1 MLYIIY
7 NQPKTKKK
15 DVDMTALKEHTTLQ
29 DSNAPHILIM
39 EDDLNVAK
47 GLKMILN
54 EQGYIVDLEATGHGA
69 MDAMGRYDY
78 DLLMADLR
86 LPDIDGMQVVKQV
99 KETKSKT
106 EVIVMTGYATSSLAV
121 NAMKL
126 GAHDFIAKPFTEEQ
140 IKSSIKNALEQNS
153 LNLTQEPASSIDRSN
168 VISIQKREVLNV
180 LNRTCEDE
188 NFWTDLMENGSLA
201 LDQYTLSGEAKGAVA
216 SGDLKWINENIGEL
230 TQKQLMFVY
239 KRLEREAW

>member
-1 MLYIIY
+1 MA
-7 NQPKTKKK
+7 
-15 DVDMTALKEHTTLQ
+15 ALKEHSTAQ
-29 DSNAPHILIM
+29 NSVAPHILIM
-39 EDDLNVAK
+39 EDDLHVAK
-47 GLKMILN
+47 GLKMILD
-54 EQGYIVDLEATGHGA
+54 EQGYTVDLEATGQGA
-69 MDAMGRYDY
+69 MEAMGRYDY

-86 LPDIDGMQVVKQV
+86 LPDIDGMQVVKQI
-99 KETKSKT
+99 KETRPET

-140 IKSSIKNALEQNS
+140 IKSSITEALHQNS
-153 LNLTQEPASSIDRSN
+153 LALDQDTASSIDPDN

-188 NFWTDLMENGSLA
+188 QFWTDLMEKGSLA
-201 LDQYTLSGEAKGAVA
+201 LDQYTLSVEAKGAVA